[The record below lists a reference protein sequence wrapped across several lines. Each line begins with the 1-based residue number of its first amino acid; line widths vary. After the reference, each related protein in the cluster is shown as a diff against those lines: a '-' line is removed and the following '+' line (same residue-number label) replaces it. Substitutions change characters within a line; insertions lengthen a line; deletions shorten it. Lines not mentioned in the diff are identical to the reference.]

1 MTMRRA
7 RAQGGFTLLEVVI
20 SLTIMTVV
28 LQTTVSSTLVMT
40 RSSDFGIEGTRVTA
54 HAQQVMSK
62 LKQELRS
69 CASGN
74 DASGNPYVTTT
85 GTTGNMTLTFRRIA
99 QFGTTGQELVPVYT
113 SPIKVYRN
121 NNRQLVREQGGKTVV
136 LMSEVDLFDCKIDLL
151 NRIYL
156 GVATSAGG
164 GASDGT
170 TVRAF
175 HEMRVAPQ
183 R

>member
-1 MTMRRA
+1 MRRA
-7 RAQGGFTLLEVVI
+7 QAQGGFTLLEVVI

-40 RSSDFGIEGTRVTA
+40 RSSDFGIEGTRVAA
-54 HAQQVMSK
+54 HAQQVLSK

-69 CASGN
+69 CASGK
-74 DASGNPYVTTT
+74 DSSGNAYVTVT
-85 GTTGNMTLTFRRIA
+85 GTGANKTLNFRRIA

-113 SPIKVYRN
+113 SVIKVYRN
-121 NNRQLVREQGGKTVV
+121 THRQLVREQAGKVVV
-136 LMSEVDLFDCKIDLL
+136 LMSEVDSFDCSIDLL
-151 NRIYL
+151 NRIYI

-164 GASDGT
+164 GASEGIAS
-170 TVRAF
+170 RAF
-175 HEMRVAPQ
+175 HEMHVAPQ